1 MTQVVRPVVTVTKVC
16 MSLLLTAQ
24 MLFALASEHN
34 EAGRSISEYMEV
46 QRASWYI
53 KQYRLCILK
62 ESDLLKGQ
70 Q

>member
-1 MTQVVRPVVTVTKVC
+1 

>member
-1 MTQVVRPVVTVTKVC
+1 MTEC
-16 MSLLLTAQ
+16 IHFLLTAQ
-24 MLFALASEHN
+24 LLFSEASEHH

-62 ESDLLKGQ
+62 ESSLLKE
-70 Q
+70 